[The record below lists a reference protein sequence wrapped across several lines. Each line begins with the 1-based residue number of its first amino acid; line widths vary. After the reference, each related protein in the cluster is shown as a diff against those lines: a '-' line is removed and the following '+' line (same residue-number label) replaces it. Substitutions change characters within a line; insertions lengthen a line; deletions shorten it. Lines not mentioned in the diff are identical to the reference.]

1 MVWHFGN
8 TSVRSALRLREG
20 LIALQDGN
28 LEGRIRDGDGDERL
42 RRALGQRNIVSL
54 GSDVTNSVG
63 RKWRSALEKMGFI
76 YPNLPA
82 RLNIHS
88 SYFGK
93 QDYITKSGHRLLASD
108 NLKGQQECFLRALL
122 VYTFQDEDDVYYPFK
137 FVLSVMSELQKT
149 TPSSRLS
156 KIEMAVI
163 VQCTLP
169 STTASSVAKDVLSFR
184 AKRKQSANKNHFD
197 RDEYTKAHKLHD
209 LKEGTFKDY
218 ADSNFRYLKASGM
231 VGATGRGITLVADKT
246 PLIQILIAEPNPV
259 HDEFEVIKSR
269 CEGATLPTDDYP
281 NATKVL
287 QEQVE
292 RLRDKGVKFSWPAAG
307 YPDVQSTQN
316 AIHKVEEQLFELTEI
331 DYAARQKYEIEEI
344 SGYLSI
350 LMGDYQRRNSHSLSN
365 GTTIT
370 VPKGEAPAYF
380 EWAIW
385 RAFLAIN
392 SIVTPPS
399 GARRFGIDQDM
410 LPTSTAPGGG
420 ADLVIEFDN
429 LVLVIE
435 VTLTQSSRQEAA
447 EGEPVRRHVAQVQEK
462 FLDTDKEVFGL
473 FIAVKIDTN
482 TANTFRIGEWYDRN
496 DSKLDLKIVPLQLLS
511 FQALLDASNGNP
523 SALLQRLHTIL
534 VNCRS
539 DAKVDAPQWKAS
551 IDRRIDQ
558 TLASINRL

>member
-8 TSVRSALRLREG
+8 TTVRSALRLRDG
-20 LIALQDGN
+20 LIAIQDGN
-28 LEGRIRDGDGDERL
+28 LEGRIRGGDGDERL
-42 RRALGQRNIVSL
+42 RRALGQSNIVSL
-54 GSDVTNSVG
+54 GSDVTKSVG

-76 YPNLPA
+76 YPSLPVS
-82 RLNIHS
+82 LNSHS
-88 SYFGK
+88 SSFGK
-93 QDYITKSGHRLLASD
+93 QDCITKNGLRLLDSD
-108 NLKGQQECFLRALL
+108 SIKGQQECFLRALL
-122 VYTFQDEDDVYYPFK
+122 VYTLENGGVVYYPFK
-137 FVLSVMSELQKT
+137 FVLSIMSELQKAT
-149 TPSSRLS
+149 QSSRIS
-156 KIEMAVI
+156 TIEMAVI

-169 STTASSVAKDVLSFR
+169 TAGTSSVVKEVLSFR
-184 AKRKQSANKNHFD
+184 AKRDKSANKKHFD
-197 RDEYTKAHKLHD
+197 RDEYTKAHNLHD
-209 LKEGTFKDY
+209 KEERTFKDY
-218 ADSNFRYLKASGM
+218 ADANFRYLKATGM
-231 VGATGRGITLVADKT
+231 VGAAGRGITLVADKV
-246 PLIQILIAEPNPV
+246 PLIQMLIAEPDPV
-259 HDEFEVIKSR
+259 HDKFEVLNSR
-269 CEGATLPTDDYP
+269 CEGAILPTDDYS

-287 QEQVE
+287 QEQVD
-292 RLRDKGVKFSWPAAG
+292 RLRSKGVKFIWSPAG
-307 YPDVQSTQN
+307 YPDVQSTQD
-316 AIHKVEEQLFELTEI
+316 AIYKVEEQLFELTEI
-331 DYAARQKYEIEEI
+331 DYANRQKDEIEEI

-350 LMGDYQRRNSHSLSN
+350 LMGNYQTQNSRSLSD
-365 GTTIT
+365 GTEIK

-410 LPTSTAPGGG
+410 LPTSHAPGGG
-420 ADLVIEFDN
+420 ADLVIEFDD

-482 TANTFRIGEWYDRN
+482 TANTFRIGEWYDSN
-496 DSKLDLKIVPLQLLS
+496 DSKLDLKIVPLKLLS
-511 FQALLDASNGNP
+511 FQTLLDASIENP
-523 SALLQRLHTIL
+523 SALLQHLHTTL

-539 DAKVDAPQWKAS
+539 DAAADAPLWKAR

-558 TLASINRL
+558 TLASINPP